1 MRRLTTQTSVPGP
14 GAMARAPAPG
24 FWRWLGLHRSEA
36 RAGYLFVAPG
46 TLFILVFVVV
56 PMVAGLALSLFRWDM
71 LTPPLFAALENFRVL
86 VDDSLF
92 LAALR
97 NTFYFACVSGPIS
110 VALGLAFAIVINER
124 WIRGKTAFS
133 TIYFIPVVMS
143 MVAAALIW
151 RWIYDSQFGLLNAL
165 LKLVGLPAQMWLVDP
180 QWAVPAM
187 MAVSIWKTVG
197 YNLVIYLAGLQG
209 VPGELY
215 EAAEIDGAS
224 RIRQLR
230 HITLPLLRPTTLF
243 VTVMAIIQS
252 FQTLD
257 LVYVFVGER
266 GPDRNSILAVY
277 DIYLTAFRSYRLGYA
292 SAKAVVL
299 FLVIM
304 VFTALLIKLFSDQT
318 EY

>member
-1 MRRLTTQTSVPGP
+1 MRTLPVRTSGP
-14 GAMARAPAPG
+14 SLGAIVAAAVRG
-24 FWRWLGLHRSEA
+24 LWRWLGLHRSEA

-46 TLFILVFVVV
+46 TLFILVFVFV
-56 PMVAGLALSLFRWDM
+56 PMVAGLVLSLFHWDM
-71 LTPPLFAALENFRVL
+71 LTSPIFMGLRNFRML
-86 VDDSLF
+86 LDDPLF

-97 NTFYFACVSGPIS
+97 NTFYFACVSAPIA
-110 VALGLAFAIVINER
+110 VGFGLVLAIVINEP

-165 LKLVGLPAQMWLVDP
+165 FKLMGLPPQMWLVDP

-187 MAVSIWKTVG
+187 MVVSIWKTVG

-209 VPGELY
+209 IPGTLY
-215 EAAEIDGAS
+215 EAAKIDGAS
-224 RIRQLR
+224 RTRQLL

-243 VTVMAIIQS
+243 VTVMAMIQS

-266 GPDRNSILAVY
+266 GPDQNSILAVY
-277 DIYLTAFRSYRLGYA
+277 DIYLTAFRSYRMGYA
-292 SAKAVVL
+292 SAQAVVM
-299 FLVIM
+299 FFSIM
-304 VFTALLIKLFSDQT
+304 VFTSLLVKLFSEQT
-318 EY
+318 E